1 MEEWWGSH
9 SSNLLSK
16 PATCNNGAGDS
27 NAQEVKD
34 LLIRIYPQ
42 GKNKIMPNFT
52 QNQLQ
57 KITTDIF
64 KAGGVPSDEAEIIGE
79 LLVASNLAGHDS
91 HGVLRIPQYIGL
103 IESGLIQPGAPMEIE
118 RESAS
123 HALLNGNWGFGHVI
137 AQKAMS
143 IAIEKAK
150 SSIISAISVY
160 NCNHIGRIGSYPL
173 MAAEAG
179 MVGITLVNAGGTA
192 LYVAPFGGSDGRL
205 ATNPIAIA
213 TPTRNGHPILLDI
226 TSSVVAQGKIRVA
239 FNRGEPVPLGW
250 LIDSEGEPTQD
261 PRDLMESP
269 QGALLPLGGIVGHK
283 GYALALMIDIL
294 GGALSGAGCS
304 GSGNTRLQNGVL
316 MIALDIANFTSLD
329 DFYEHVEGLIAH
341 VKASPTAPGFDEI
354 LAPGEIEARQT
365 ERRLREGIPIDD
377 ETWRQIQETAVE
389 VGIPELEF

>member
-1 MEEWWGSH
+1 
-9 SSNLLSK
+9 
-16 PATCNNGAGDS
+16 
-27 NAQEVKD
+27 
-34 LLIRIYPQ
+34 
-42 GKNKIMPNFT
+42 MPNFT

-64 KAGGVPSDEAEIIGE
+64 EAAGVPSDEVEVIGE

-91 HGVLRIPQYIGL
+91 HGVIRIPQYIGL

-143 IAIEKAK
+143 LAIEKAK
-150 SSIISAISVY
+150 SSTISAISVY

-179 MVGITLVNAGGTA
+179 MVGITMVNAGGTA
-192 LYVAPFGGSDGRL
+192 LYVAPFGGRDGRL

-213 TPTRNGHPILLDI
+213 TPTREGHPILLDI

-239 FNRGEPVPLGW
+239 VNRGEPVPLGW
-250 LIDSEGEPTQD
+250 LINNEGEPTQD
-261 PRDLMESP
+261 PQDLMESP
-269 QGALLPLGGIVGHK
+269 QGALLPLGGIAGHK
-283 GYALALMIDIL
+283 GYALGLMIDIL

-316 MIALDIANFTSLD
+316 MIALDVANFTPLD
-329 DFYEHVEGLIAH
+329 DFYEHVDGLVAH

-365 ERRLREGIPIDD
+365 EHRLRDGIPIDD
-377 ETWRQIQETAVE
+377 ETWRQIQEAAAE
-389 VGIPELEF
+389 VGISELEF